1 MAVPDLEAPDCDT
14 GSVCVV
20 EVAEQKSDA
29 FNHTTCA
36 SKEVARTETFQAV
49 NIWQFKTMGVLLC
62 AFSGGALAS
71 GMQATIYG
79 FFLGYLG
86 VESHVQMSIR
96 SLIDV
101 PQCFVLLVGLLSD
114 CVPIAGLQRKPYMM
128 IGWTIAAISLLLI
141 SQGELPKPYFCQDE
155 HGIYD
160 YKKDPCNPHARAA
173 AVWYAGL
180 IFVCAIGL
188 VIAAA
193 SGEVLV
199 LAYSQMEEE
208 ATRGTIKVWTTMAQV
223 FGSLVAALFVGV
235 AMNGKEY
242 LGTQEWTLNFNQITL
257 VFAVLAALMVPTSW
271 LCVQEQHAS
280 ADQMASTRGYLRS
293 SWELLRSNAFSA
305 FLLFVFS
312 SQFLVNVRS
321 TAGPHVQNV
330 WAGVKN
336 LQRQLF
342 TVMNTFV
349 MLIGMWLMKTRFLHV
364 NWRVIVAVAIVT
376 VTVLDALPTYLTIYG
391 VVRDQYLFLGEDVL
405 EQIPLAMLRMVSAFM
420 MIEMSEEG
428 KEGLCFGI
436 IGTIFGISHPFATAT
451 STNFFNAA
459 WPGLVQASEYVDDSF
474 SFRNTVATS
483 YAVSYLA
490 RLMALLTLP
499 LLASQKQAAQERKLT
514 WSRSSLLATSTSLIM
529 ACILIFS
536 VLALVAILTSSG

>member
-1 MAVPDLEAPDCDT
+1 MVIHDLEGSDCD
-14 GSVCVV
+14 SVGVV
-20 EVAEQKSDA
+20 EIAEQNSDA
-29 FNHTTCA
+29 LNQATCTNMKVPRKQK
-36 SKEVARTETFQAV
+36 SEEMS
-49 NIWQFKTMGVLLC
+49 IWQCRTIGVLLC
-62 AFSGGALAS
+62 AFSGGAVAS

-101 PQCFVLLVGLLSD
+101 PQCFVLLIGLLSD
-114 CVPIAGLQRKPYMM
+114 CVPMAGFHRKPYMLM
-128 IGWTIAAISLLLI
+128 GWATAAIALLI
-141 SQGELPKPYFCQDE
+141 ISQYELPEPYFCQDDN
-155 HGIYD
+155 GIYD
-160 YKKDPCNPHARAA
+160 YKQDPCNPHARAA
-173 AVWYAGL
+173 VFWYAGL

-188 VIAAA
+188 VIAAT

-257 VFAVLAALMVPTSW
+257 VFAVLAALMVPVSW
-271 LCVQEQHAS
+271 LCVQEERAS
-280 ADQMASTRGYLRS
+280 NNQMTSTKEFLRS
-293 SWELLRSNAFSA
+293 SWELLRSNAFSV

-312 SQFLVNVRS
+312 SQFLVNIRS
-321 TAGPHVQNV
+321 TAGPNVQNI
-330 WAGVKN
+330 WAGVKG
-336 LQRQLF
+336 LQRQMC
-342 TVMNTFV
+342 TVMSTLV
-349 MLIGMWLMKTRFLHV
+349 MLFGMWLMKTRFLHV
-364 NWRVIVAVAIVT
+364 NWRMIVAVAIVT
-376 VTVLDALPTYLTIYG
+376 VTALDALPTYLTIYS

-420 MIEMSEEG
+420 MIEMTEKG
-428 KEGLCFGI
+428 KEGLCFGL

-451 STNFFNAA
+451 STKFFNAA
-459 WPGLVQASEYVDDSF
+459 WPSLVQASKYVDDSP
-474 SFRNTVATS
+474 SFRNAVAAS

-499 LLASQKQAAQERKLT
+499 LLANQKQAARERKLT
-514 WSRSSLLATSTSLIM
+514 WSRSSLVATGSSLTM
-529 ACILIFS
+529 VCVLVFS
-536 VLALVAILTSSG
+536 VLALVVVLTSS